1 MADFDVEAYYTE
13 QDERMN
19 LPDEDT
25 DEFIKRVSSLRQR
38 CVHMGVEAECPD
50 KTYLAKCLTR
60 L

>member
-1 MADFDVEAYYTE
+1 MANFDVEAYYAE

-38 CVHMGVEAECPD
+38 CVHTGIETECLD
-50 KTYLAKCLTR
+50 KAYIAKCLAR
-60 L
+60 P